1 MSSPAAV
8 LSLSDLA
15 FIIADIA
22 TGPTRIKKADWNDLG
37 DAADAI
43 RAEIAD
49 QNIDLEEPE
58 VVCDIYLIAYE
69 DHKTMVVD
77 LNYGGGGTGPDPFR
91 FVYFVIDGR
100 YAGYAG
106 DVAS

>member
-1 MSSPAAV
+1 MTSPSPK

-22 TGPTRIKKADWNDLG
+22 TGPTRINKASWHDLG
-37 DAADAI
+37 DAAEYI
-43 RAEIAD
+43 KKEIAA

-69 DHKTMVVD
+69 DHKTMLVD

-91 FVYFVIDGR
+91 FVYFVIDGQ

-106 DVAS
+106 EVAS